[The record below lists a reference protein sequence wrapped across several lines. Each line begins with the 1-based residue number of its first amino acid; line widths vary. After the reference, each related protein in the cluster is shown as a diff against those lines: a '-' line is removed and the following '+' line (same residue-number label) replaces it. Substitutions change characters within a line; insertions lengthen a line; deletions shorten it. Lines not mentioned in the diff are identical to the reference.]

1 MATFIVNLKA
11 MMGKLTIDQIEEVLK
26 KQIIGRIGCHADDT
40 TYIVP
45 VSYAYDGTYVYAH
58 TYEGLK
64 MQLMRKNPK
73 VCFQVDIMEN
83 MANWQ
88 SVICFGQFEEVTDP
102 SQRLDAIEHLM
113 HRRLPYITSQT
124 VHLTPHWPFQ
134 TNEVSKVD
142 GIIFR
147 IRLIEKSGRFEMTI
161 PEHFY
166 AS

>member
-1 MATFIVNLKA
+1 MI
-11 MMGKLTIDQIEEVLK
+11 GKLTTEEIEEVLK

-40 TYIVP
+40 TYVVP
-45 VSYAYDGTYVYAH
+45 ISYAYDGTYIYAH
-58 TYEGLK
+58 TYDGLK

-73 VCFQVDIMEN
+73 VCFEVDIMEN

-88 SVICFGQFEEVTDP
+88 SVICFGQFEEVTE
-102 SQRLDAIEHLM
+102 SAERAEAIEHLIN
-113 HRRLPYITSQT
+113 RRLPYVSSET

-134 TNEVSKVD
+134 TNEAANVD

-147 IRLIEKSGRFEMTI
+147 IRLLEKTGRFEMQVS
-161 PEHFY
+161 ENFY